1 MTSRMIRLALALAAM
16 VTSAPAFAAEP
27 GLRPEVGKP
36 LQAAQEA
43 IRQQKFRDALTRI
56 KEAEAAGSLTS
67 QESAVIEQLRGIAAS
82 GAGDSLV
89 AARAFEAA
97 IASGQLSQAD
107 QARLTLAVGSLY
119 YQGRDYPRAVTWLR
133 KAIDAGGGDN
143 QTRTLLAQAYYLTE
157 NYADAVKILKDLTS
171 ATEPPS
177 EALLQLL
184 ANAELKRNNPDGYDS
199 ALAALA
205 RYYPKPEY
213 WSPLIQRV
221 QAQPGFATRLSLD
234 VLRLNQ
240 ATGTLAT
247 AAQYTEA
254 AELALQS
261 GLPAEA
267 KGFLDKGFAV
277 GVLGSGPDAERH
289 KRLRALAEQ
298 KSAADRNTLLQSEA
312 EARTAK
318 DGNAL
323 ANTGLAFLG
332 HGQAQKAAQLIESGL
347 TAGGIRNADDARL
360 HLGIAYLAA
369 GDRDKAAQAFKSVQG
384 KDGSQELA
392 RLWLLQ
398 TAQGFK
404 G

>member
-1 MTSRMIRLALALAAM
+1 MAPRMIRFTLALAVLL
-16 VTSAPAFAAEP
+16 TTAPAFAAEP

-56 KEAEAAGSLTS
+56 KEAEAAGSITP
-67 QESAVIEQLRGIAAS
+67 QESVVIEQLRGIAAS
-82 GAGDSLV
+82 GAGDSLA

-97 IASGQLSQAD
+97 VASGQLPQAD
-107 QARLTLAVGSLY
+107 QARLTVAVGSLY
-119 YQGRDYPRAVTWLR
+119 YQGKDYPKAVAWLR
-133 KAIDAGGGDN
+133 KVVDAGGGDS
-143 QTRTLLAQAYYLTE
+143 QTRTLLAQAYYLSE
-157 NYADAVKILKDLTS
+157 NYTDAARVLKELIS
-171 ATEPPS
+171 ATEPPA
-177 EALLQLL
+177 EAQLQLL
-184 ANAELKRNNPDGYDS
+184 ANAELKRNNPDGYGS

-213 WSPLIQRV
+213 WSSLIQRV

-234 VLRLNQ
+234 VLRLHQ
-240 ATGTLAT
+240 ATGTLGT

-267 KGFLDKGFAV
+267 KSFLDKGFAS
-277 GVLGSGPDAERH
+277 GILGAGAEAERH
-289 KRLRALAEQ
+289 KRLRTMADQ
-298 KSAADRNTLLQSEA
+298 KSAADRATLLQSEA

-318 DGNAL
+318 DGNAQV
-323 ANTGLAFLG
+323 NTGLAFLG

-347 TAGGIRNADDARL
+347 AAGGIRNADDARL

-369 GDRDKAAQAFKSVQG
+369 GERDKAAQAFKSVQG

-392 RLWLLQ
+392 KLWLLQ
-398 TAQGFK
+398 SARGFK